1 MSRPTY
7 LRWADNWALVTGQ
20 ITKGHDYRFAYDIWD
35 PVQSIEHTLR
45 ANQVKLSAEELDSL
59 KKLNN

>member
-1 MSRPTY
+1 MSNSY
-7 LRWADNWALVTGQ
+7 LRWRDDCDLVVSS
-20 ITKGHDYRFAYDIWD
+20 IIKAHDCHLAYDIWD

>member
-1 MSRPTY
+1 MSRSTY
-7 LRWADNWALVTGQ
+7 LRWEDNWALV
-20 ITKGHDYRFAYDIWD
+20 KDLHYFNYDLFD

>member
-1 MSRPTY
+1 MYRAMHQ
-7 LRWADNWALVTGQ
+7 RWAENWDLVTGST
-20 ITKGHDYRFAYDIWD
+20 TKGKDYRFAYDIWD

>member
-1 MSRPTY
+1 MYRAMHQ
-7 LRWADNWALVTGQ
+7 RWEDNWALV
-20 ITKGHDYRFAYDIWD
+20 KDLHYFNYDLFD

>member
-1 MSRPTY
+1 MSRQTY
-7 LRWADNWALVTGQ
+7 LRMADNWDLVTGQ
-20 ITKGHDYRFAYDIWD
+20 ITKAQGYRFSYDIWD

-45 ANQVKLSAEELDSL
+45 ANQVELSAEELDSL